1 VDHGQTSCWKPA
13 LHIECGR
20 GERSAQQWLWL
31 RREGG
36 GGCVWP
42 ARGVCLGKVP
52 CPCLGGGF
60 LPSVGF
66 VEDLMVLHNF
76 EVVRKMGFCFP
87 DSCID
92 HRPI

>member
-1 VDHGQTSCWKPA
+1 MWQ
-13 LHIECGR
+13 R
-20 GERSAQQWLWL
+20 GEKCTAVAPSNEG
-31 RREGG
+31 RREGK
-36 GGCVWP
+36 VWP
-42 ARGVCLGKVP
+42 VYGVCLWKMLHP
-52 CPCLGGGF
+52 YCSLGGGF

-66 VEDLMVLHNF
+66 VEDLRVLHSF